1 MDEKKLDELMAHL
14 RSQGMNPDRESV
26 RSFISSSKSS
36 DLTHGPEQP
45 RDKTALLGLNA
56 LRTLGQGASLGF
68 ADEAVGAVRGAL
80 SPNLS
85 VSQGIEREREG
96 VSRYK
101 EDHPVMAPA
110 LEVAGGIGTG
120 VAASLAT
127 GGAALPTLARAVKVG
142 AGLGGAAGVGTSEG
156 GVKERAIG
164 GAKGTVLGAAT
175 SYGLGKIGIG
185 VAKATPGP
193 QRKALNQLAR
203 RAQSD
208 ETSLN
213 AIADEAMPGP
223 NTLGR
228 VSSDKP
234 LIMADYGGENL
245 RGTTRVARTLPGKG
259 KNEIPEMLAERS
271 AGAEERV
278 LDDLL
283 QTTGIKD
290 RTNTFQKAED
300 IIRERAETSRPL
312 YQAAHSVEV
321 KDDRLRKFFKIPA
334 FQKAYERAARIAQL
348 EGDEVPALEKIIQ
361 DGGAVPVKAIDYL
374 KRGLDDLVESGSR
387 GESGMGKA
395 EAGALRKLK
404 NEMLDVTDELVPE
417 FMEARGFYRGESEL
431 LEALESG
438 RGLFKMHPD
447 QAAQVLKNPK
457 LSQGERELMKRGM
470 FEALAD
476 RIENIPTGNDIARR
490 VGDKTMDQK
499 RLRLLFDDDASFDR
513 FKELLGQEARMHQT
527 KNYITGGSQT
537 ADKLAE
543 LADLAG
549 VGGFE
554 RLADVVGANPMGM
567 VRTGLRALGRKVDQG
582 GNQEV
587 AEHLTPLLTAQGKD
601 IRFGLEGLKAT
612 AKKAEEERR
621 KRQLRA
627 LPPAS
632 AASGLFGGQRSNR
645 REKDR

>member
-36 DLTHGPEQP
+36 DLTHGPERP
-45 RDKTALLGLNA
+45 RDKTSLLGLNA
-56 LRTLGQGASLGF
+56 LRTFGQGASLGF

-85 VSQGIEREREG
+85 VSQGIERERAG
-96 VSRYK
+96 VDRYK
-101 EDHPVMAPA
+101 EDHKVFAPL
-110 LEVAGGIGTG
+110 LEVGGGIASS
-120 VAASLAT
+120 VAAGLLT
-127 GGAALPTLARAVKVG
+127 GGATVPATLGRAVKLG
-142 AGLGGAAGVGTSEG
+142 AGYGAAAGVGTSEG
-156 GVKERAIG
+156 GIKERAIG
-164 GAKGTVLGAAT
+164 GAVGAGLGAAT
-175 SYGLGKIGIG
+175 AGGLGKLGIG

-193 QRKALNQLAR
+193 ERKALNQLAR

-208 ETSLN
+208 ETSLS
-213 AIADEAMPGP
+213 AIMDEADKA
-223 NTLGR
+223 T
-228 VSSDKP
+228 KP
-234 LIMADYGGENL
+234 LVMADYGGENL
-245 RGTTRVARTLPGKG
+245 QGAMRGARTIPGKA
-259 KNEIPEMLAERS
+259 KNEIPEMLHERS

-300 IIRERAETSRPL
+300 IIKERAETSRPL
-312 YQAAHSVEV
+312 YQAAHAVEV
-321 KDDRLRKFFKIPA
+321 KDDRLRKFFDIPE
-334 FQKAYERAARIAQL
+334 FQEAYKGAERIARL
-348 EGDEVPALEKIIQ
+348 EGGSIPSLEKMIK
-361 DGGAVPVKAIDYL
+361 DGGAIPVKAIDYL
-374 KRGLDDLVESGSR
+374 KRGLDDMIDSGA
-387 GESGMGKA
+387 GSGNSA
-395 EAGALRKLK
+395 RSNAAGALRKLK

-457 LSQGERELMKRGM
+457 LSQGERDLMKRGM

-490 VGDKTMDQK
+490 VGDRTLDRK

-513 FKELLGQEARMHQT
+513 FKELLGQEARMHRT
-527 KNYITGGSQT
+527 KNFQLGGSNT
-537 ADKLAE
+537 ADKVME

-554 RLADVVGANPMGM
+554 RMADMVGSNPMGM
-567 VRTGLRALGRKVDQG
+567 LRGGLRALGRRLDESTG
-582 GNQEV
+582 EAT
-587 AEHLTPLLTAQGKD
+587 AEKLSPVLTAQGRQ
-601 IRFGLEGLKAT
+601 IRPELEKLKGL
-612 AKKAEEERR
+612 AKTAEEERR
-621 KRQLRA
+621 RKQLRV
-627 LPPAS
+627 LPGAG
-632 AASGLFGGQRSNR
+632 AAAGYFGGGQESNR
-645 REKDR
+645 RRRPQ